1 MLLYHKTNFD
11 FSQEAKDWLLNRYK
25 DHFKLNFYH
34 NYDWIQNQL
43 QHEWRASIAGEELLS
58 YLSQY
63 NCDTSNLII
72 TAHLANLTIPY
83 YSRPHVDAE
92 QLYGP
97 AKGKIT
103 VTSKFNI
110 IVLGNPEDPMLWW
123 TNFHHTDKRL
133 YYSNVLNTRTNQEFS
148 SLSMPGHTNE
158 EKMEY
163 LGPATDTASNL
174 LTPSAFVRTDYVHTV
189 HLSPGP
195 RLVITVG
202 FEKSIEDLIN

>member
-1 MLLYHKTNFD
+1 MLLFHKTDFD
-11 FSQEAKDWLLNRYK
+11 FSQEAKDWILNRYK
-25 DHFKLNFYH
+25 NHFNENFYH
-34 NYDWIQNQL
+34 NLDWDQRKL
-43 QHEWRASIAGEELLS
+43 QHEWREVSAGQELLN

-72 TAHLANLTIPY
+72 TAHLANLENQGY
-83 YSRPHVDAE
+83 GRPHVDNE
-92 QLYGP
+92 NH
-97 AKGKIT
+97 KILK
-103 VTSKFNI
+103 SRFNI
-110 IVLGNPEDPMLWW
+110 LIKGNPEDPMHWW
-123 TNFHHTDKRL
+123 TDFHHTDKRL
-133 YYSNVLNTRTNQEFS
+133 YSITQVSTRTGLPFTG
-148 SLSMPGHTNE
+148 LTMPGTTVA

-163 LGPATDTASNL
+163 LGPATAAESNL